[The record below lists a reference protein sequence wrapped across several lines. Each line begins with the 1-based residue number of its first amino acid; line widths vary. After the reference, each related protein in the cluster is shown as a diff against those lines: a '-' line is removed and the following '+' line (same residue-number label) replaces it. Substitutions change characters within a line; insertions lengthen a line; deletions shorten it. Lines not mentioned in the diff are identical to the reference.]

1 MKLLEFPSFSVLLA
15 SLLFFFMV
23 VKFLKK
29 SKSKLPPGPTELP
42 LIGNLHQLASS
53 TLPHRSLR
61 ELAEKHGPLMHL
73 KLGEISAIVISSA
86 EAAEAALKTHELSFS
101 QRPILV
107 AVDVMAYGGSGVVFS
122 PYGKYWRQLRKI
134 ITTELL
140 SVKRVR
146 SFRTVREEEVWNFID
161 SISSSAGHSINLTEK
176 IYKLTSCITSRAM
189 FGKECKDASEF
200 VKVVTEGS
208 ELGGGFDL
216 PELFPS
222 LKFLHF
228 ISSTKPA
235 LQKLHTRLDRLL
247 DNIITEHKSK
257 GGIKSKSSTDDDLV
271 DMLLQLLDSDDL
283 EFPFTTTDIK
293 AIILDIFGAGTDT
306 TATTTEWAMAELLKH
321 PTIMEK
327 AQAEVRK
334 VLEGKS
340 KICEEDIQELNYL
353 RFVIKET
360 LRLHPPAP
368 LAPRESRETC
378 EIDEYEI
385 PMKTK
390 VIINLWAI
398 GRDPN
403 HWEDADCFRPE
414 RFDGSSIDYKGTN
427 FQYIPFGSGRRMCPG
442 ISFGI
447 STVEY
452 QLALM
457 LYHFNWELPNGM
469 KPQELNMTEVF
480 GATVKKKDPLCLTAS
495 QMS

>member
-1 MKLLEFPSFSVLLA
+1 MELLEFPSFSVLLA
-15 SLLFFFMV
+15 SLLFLFMV

-42 LIGNLHQLASS
+42 LIGNLHQLAGS

-61 ELAEKHGPLMHL
+61 DLAQKHGPLMHL

-146 SFRTVREEEVWNFID
+146 SFRSVREEEVWNFID

-176 IYKLTSCITSRAM
+176 IYKLTSCITSRAL
-189 FGKECKDASEF
+189 FGKECKDAI
-200 VKVVTEGS
+200 
-208 ELGGGFDL
+208 
-216 PELFPS
+216 
-222 LKFLHF
+222 LHC
-228 ISSTKPA
+228 
-235 LQKLHTRLDRLL
+235 RLIL
-247 DNIITEHKSK
+247 DVII
-257 GGIKSKSSTDDDLV
+257 
-271 DMLLQLLDSDDL
+271 Q
-283 EFPFTTTDIK
+283 
-293 AIILDIFGAGTDT
+293 DIFGAGTDT
-306 TATTTEWAMAELLKH
+306 TARTTEWAMAELLKH

-340 KICEEDIQELNYL
+340 KICEEDIKELNYL
-353 RFVIKET
+353 KFVIKET

-390 VIINLWAI
+390 VIVNLWAI

-457 LYHFNWELPNGM
+457 LYHFNWELPDGM
-469 KPQELNMTEVF
+469 KPQELSMTEVF
-480 GATVKKKDPLCLTAS
+480 GATVKKKDPLFLTAA

>member
-1 MKLLEFPSFSVLLA
+1 MELLEFPSFPVLLA
-15 SLLFFFMV
+15 SLLFLFMV

-42 LIGNLHQLASS
+42 LIGNLHQLAGS

-61 ELAEKHGPLMHL
+61 DLAQKHGPLMHL

-146 SFRTVREEEVWNFID
+146 SFRSVREEEVWNFID

-208 ELGGGFDL
+208 ELGAQMIFS
-216 PELFPS
+216 ERV
-222 LKFLHF
+222 LHY
-228 ISSTKPA
+228 
-235 LQKLHTRLDRLL
+235 RLIL
-247 DNIITEHKSK
+247 DVII
-257 GGIKSKSSTDDDLV
+257 
-271 DMLLQLLDSDDL
+271 Q
-283 EFPFTTTDIK
+283 
-293 AIILDIFGAGTDT
+293 DIFGAGTDT

-353 RFVIKET
+353 KF
-360 LRLHPPAP
+360 
-368 LAPRESRETC
+368 
-378 EIDEYEI
+378 
-385 PMKTK
+385 
-390 VIINLWAI
+390 
-398 GRDPN
+398 
-403 HWEDADCFRPE
+403 
-414 RFDGSSIDYKGTN
+414 GTN

-480 GATVKKKDPLCLTAS
+480 GATVKKKDPLFLTAA